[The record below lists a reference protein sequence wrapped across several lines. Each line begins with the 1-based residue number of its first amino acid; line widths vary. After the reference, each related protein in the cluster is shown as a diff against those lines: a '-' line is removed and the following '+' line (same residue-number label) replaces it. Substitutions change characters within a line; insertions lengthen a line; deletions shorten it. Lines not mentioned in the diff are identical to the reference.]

1 MDKKSGKIN
10 EMDKKSPF
18 SDGMKI
24 RFRRKNLHD
33 AEAGKIFSGT
43 GETCPVFGYLCNRF
57 NILQN
62 RNRYEQEKPDRAGNG
77 PHHRG
82 HGGNCTQKC

>member
-24 RFRRKNLHD
+24 RFWRKNFHTL
-33 AEAGKIFSGT
+33 F
-43 GETCPVFGYLCNRF
+43 
-57 NILQN
+57 
-62 RNRYEQEKPDRAGNG
+62 
-77 PHHRG
+77 
-82 HGGNCTQKC
+82 QK

>member
-24 RFRRKNLHD
+24 RFWREKFMGGLPCEIIHRFNKRI
-33 AEAGKIFSGT
+33 GKIATFA
-43 GETCPVFGYLCNRF
+43 
-57 NILQN
+57 NICSS
-62 RNRYEQEKPDRAGNG
+62 DRAYFYKNVL
-77 PHHRG
+77 P
-82 HGGNCTQKC
+82 TEQ

>member
-1 MDKKSGKIN
+1 MGKKTGKIN

-33 AEAGKIFSGT
+33 AEAGKVVKCGT
-43 GETCPVFGYLCNRF
+43 CGTALTKT
-57 NILQN
+57 I
-62 RNRYEQEKPDRAGNG
+62 
-77 PHHRG
+77 
-82 HGGNCTQKC
+82 

>member
-24 RFRRKNLHD
+24 RFRRKKRKRKVC
-33 AEAGKIFSGT
+33 GKKRTEQGGHI
-43 GETCPVFGYLCNRF
+43 R
-57 NILQN
+57 ILTTFAQ
-62 RNRYEQEKPDRAGNG
+62 
-77 PHHRG
+77 
-82 HGGNCTQKC
+82 